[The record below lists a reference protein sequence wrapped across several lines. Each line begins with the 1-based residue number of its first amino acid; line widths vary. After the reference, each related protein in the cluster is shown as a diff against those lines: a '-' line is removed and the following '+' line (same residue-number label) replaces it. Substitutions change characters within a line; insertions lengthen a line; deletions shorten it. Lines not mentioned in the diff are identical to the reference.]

1 MERRAELEHPLGLA
15 QQPPDQPA
23 PALDR
28 TSLPTGPAEF
38 VLEIGAE
45 ELPAQDVTL
54 AAQQLRWVLRVEV
67 GIAQGFTTRHSPCN
81 G

>member
-1 MERRAELEHPLGLA
+1 MERRAELGHPLGLA

-28 TSLPTGPAEF
+28 TALPAGPADF

-45 ELPAQDVTL
+45 ELPAQDVTS
-54 AAQQLRWVLRVEV
+54 AAQQLRWVLRAEA
-67 GIAQGFTTRHSPCN
+67 G
-81 G
+81 